1 MVQQAA
7 CMMAHIRHVQLCL
20 ELLVLIRNRTRTR
33 ARLEAVT
40 LATDSPGR
48 PEGKNEGVSS
58 C

>member
-7 CMMAHIRHVQLCL
+7 RMMAHIRHDQLRL
-20 ELLVLIRNRTRTR
+20 ELLVLIRNRTRTGP
-33 ARLEAVT
+33 RLDAVP
-40 LATDSPGR
+40 LATDNPGR